1 MIAENWLVSDCHF
14 KMIAENHVWKNVWNW
29 TCVFDQA
36 AAIQRIHRPLQTK
49 NIREY
54 GVQQP

>member
-36 AAIQRIHRPLQTK
+36 AAIHRIHRPLQTK

-54 GVQQP
+54 GV